1 MDDFE
6 TSNISI
12 PLSISPT
19 TNWYLASTPKGA
31 VGPNGQILF
40 PEAEAVNDLKYGFQR
55 AKIAWYQ
62 IENNLQDPNSPNN
75 PARSTNLED
84 HRWRQINTNELFPST
99 SVDIGRSF
107 LRTFDLAY
115 YPQLRGPY
123 NFTTNLTT
131 DGNLQNPEQKWAGI
145 MTSFQD
151 QVDFNNRNI
160 QFIEFWLQDP
170 FVYDPGSNGGY
181 LYFDLGNLSEDILRD
196 NLRMYENGLPTPEFP
211 SNVIDSKWGRVP
223 GSIAQATNTFTN
235 NLNNRRLQDL
245 GLDGLD
251 EIEEREK
258 FSEYLNQVRQKF
270 GQNSDVYNR
279 IFSDPSADNFVSYRD
294 PSFSP
299 NATILERYL
308 NFNGTEGNSS
318 SDNVGGIITTAKIQ
332 PDGEDINNDNLMNTS
347 EDYFQ
352 YRLNLKPN
360 MQVGDINGFIVDK
373 RTINIT
379 STPVNWYLFRIPLT
393 AFSSKIGNI
402 SNFNSIRFMRM
413 FLTGFQKPVVMRM
426 TNFSLVAPSWRKFE
440 YVLNNNASYQPLLNS
455 QTYFLVSPISIE
467 QNDARVPIPY
477 ALPPGI
483 ERIQQSTLSNA
494 NVLLNEQS
502 LSLKVFEA

>member
-1 MDDFE
+1 M
-6 TSNISI
+6 
-12 PLSISPT
+12 
-19 TNWYLASTPKGA
+19 
-31 VGPNGQILF
+31 
-40 PEAEAVNDLKYGFQR
+40 
-55 AKIAWYQ
+55 
-62 IENNLQDPNSPNN
+62 
-75 PARSTNLED
+75 
-84 HRWRQINTNELFPST
+84 
-99 SVDIGRSF
+99 
-107 LRTFDLAY
+107 AY

-211 SNVIDSKWGRVP
+211 SNVIDSKWGIVP

-251 EIEEREK
+251 EIQEREK

-308 NFNGTEGNSS
+308 NFNGTEG
-318 SDNVGGIITTAKIQ
+318 T
-332 PDGEDINNDNLMNTS
+332 
-347 EDYFQ
+347 
-352 YRLNLKPN
+352 
-360 MQVGDINGFIVDK
+360 
-373 RTINIT
+373 
-379 STPVNWYLFRIPLT
+379 
-393 AFSSKIGNI
+393 
-402 SNFNSIRFMRM
+402 
-413 FLTGFQKPVVMRM
+413 
-426 TNFSLVAPSWRKFE
+426 LVLIMLE
-440 YVLNNNASYQPLLNS
+440 EL
-455 QTYFLVSPISIE
+455 
-467 QNDARVPIPY
+467 
-477 ALPPGI
+477 
-483 ERIQQSTLSNA
+483 
-494 NVLLNEQS
+494 
-502 LSLKVFEA
+502 